1 MGESKQTADV
11 SRWVNMQSRQ
21 LHTQTSQFFCR
32 HSASWIFGQGVVS
45 ATSLARHTSSRLS
58 KAGELVAAELNDC
71 LFQSSSLYVIFFIPS
86 FYRRRFDLQNPS
98 RTERN
103 VEMFGAIERALIQV
117 PYTDRNTLTDQP
129 I

>member
-1 MGESKQTADV
+1 MV
-11 SRWVNMQSRQ
+11 SV
-21 LHTQTSQFFCR
+21 
-32 HSASWIFGQGVVS
+32 
-45 ATSLARHTSSRLS
+45 TSLALHTSSRLS
-58 KAGELVAAELNDC
+58 KAGELVAAELNDAFFKAAV
-71 LFQSSSLYVIFFIPS
+71 LMSSFSFPP

-117 PYTDRNTLTDQP
+117 SYTVRNTLTDKP